1 MFRVLF
7 LLLFTGHALGDFYFQ
22 SADLATN
29 KDKAFMQ
36 LLKHSVIY
44 LIAMVLVILPI
55 FSTMLL
61 KWVIIISVAHLA
73 IDLVKFFMKK
83 SNSIDDK
90 LEAITYLL
98 DQAMHVVTI
107 IVVAMA
113 IHLLDQPIGYVGW
126 VQNALE
132 KLQFNVNNA
141 LSWILALL
149 VIAKPV
155 CITIKKVLYNYKP
168 ELNEMDSG
176 HPNAGAMIGILERTI
191 IMLLLAVNQFAA
203 IGFVLTAKSIARYNK
218 IVEDPRFSEYYLLG
232 TLSSVLL
239 AVLTHFIIF

>member
-1 MFRVLF
+1 
-7 LLLFTGHALGDFYFQ
+7 
-22 SADLATN
+22 
-29 KDKAFMQ
+29 
-36 LLKHSVIY
+36 
-44 LIAMVLVILPI
+44 
-55 FSTMLL
+55 
-61 KWVIIISVAHLA
+61 
-73 IDLVKFFMKK
+73 MKK

-155 CITIKKVLYNYKP
+155 CITIKKSYTTTNRSSMKW
-168 ELNEMDSG
+168 
-176 HPNAGAMIGILERTI
+176 T
-191 IMLLLAVNQFAA
+191 AA
-203 IGFVLTAKSIARYNK
+203 TRMQ
-218 IVEDPRFSEYYLLG
+218 EQ
-232 TLSSVLL
+232 
-239 AVLTHFIIF
+239 